1 MTSTQPDASWQEPG
15 RTAGIRAHAG
25 ERLRAQGPPA
35 ALLALTAVLYLWGL
49 NRSGYA
55 NEFYAAAVKAGTQ
68 SWRAFLF
75 GSLDPSNFITVD
87 KPPASLWVMELS
99 GRLFGFS
106 SWSMLAPQALAG
118 VASVALV
125 YAAVRRWFTRQ
136 AALLSGAILAVTP
149 VAAVMFRFNN
159 PDALLVLL
167 LVGAAYATTRAI
179 ERGSAGWLALAG
191 AAVGLGFLTK
201 MLEAFLVVPALGL
214 AYLIAAPGSLLRRTW
229 QAALA
234 AAALVAACGWWV
246 AVVELTPASSR
257 PYVGGSTNNSIIDL
271 IWGYNGVGRLD
282 GTGTGQGANFSGAPG
297 LLRLFNSELGG
308 QISWLLPAAQVALVF
323 GIWCTARRP
332 RTDRPRAALLLWGGW
347 FVAAAL
353 VFSFMSG
360 VIHPYYTNLLAP
372 PIAVIVGVVTTGL
385 WARRDRLAASIGL
398 GLMLI
403 ATSAWS
409 YVLLARTP
417 AWHPELRGA
426 IIVVGLLT
434 AVALVALTDAQ
445 GRRLRAVVVCAGLAA
460 ALAAPAAYTLSTAA
474 TAQSGSLVAAGP
486 ASSAGGIGGG
496 PGGGGLVAPGT
507 SSSSSTALD
516 ALVARSSSSFRWA
529 AATSSSMTAAPL
541 ELATGKAVMALG
553 GFNGSDRAITP
564 AAFEKLVAAGAVH
577 YYVVGDGG
585 GAGGPG
591 GGPGGGNSEIASWVA
606 SHFTATTVGGSTV
619 YDLTRPAG

>member
-1 MTSTQPDASWQEPG
+1 MTSTQPDASWQALR
-15 RTAGIRAHAG
+15 RTAGIRALAG
-25 ERLRAQGPPA
+25 ERLRAHGPLA
-35 ALLALTAVLYLWGL
+35 ALLALTSVLYLWGL
-49 NRSGYA
+49 SRSGYA

-68 SWRAFLF
+68 SWQAFLF

-106 SWSMLAPQALAG
+106 SWSMLAPEALAG

-125 YAAVRRWFTRQ
+125 YAAVRRWFTPP

-214 AYLIAAPGSLLRRTW
+214 TYLIAAPGSLLRRTW
-229 QAALA
+229 QLALA
-234 AAALVAACGWWV
+234 AVALVAACGWWV

-257 PYVGGSTNNSIIDL
+257 PYVGGSTNNSIFDL

-308 QISWLLPAAQVALVF
+308 QISWLLPAAVIALVL
-323 GIWCTARRP
+323 GIWRTARRP

-347 FVAAAL
+347 LVAAAL

-360 VIHPYYTNLLAP
+360 VIHPYYANLLAP
-372 PIAVIVGVVTTGL
+372 PIAVIVGVVTTEL

-398 GLMLI
+398 ALMLI

-417 AWHPELRGA
+417 EWHPELRVA
-426 IIVVGLLT
+426 VLVAGLLT
-434 AVALVALTDAQ
+434 AVALVALTDAL

-460 ALAAPAAYTLSTAA
+460 ALAAPVAYTLSTAA
-474 TAQSGSLVAAGP
+474 TAQSGSIVAAGP
-486 ASSAGGIGGG
+486 ASSAGGLGGG
-496 PGGGGLVAPGT
+496 SRAAEAGSRPARRRLLPRPHSPPSSPG
-507 SSSSSTALD
+507 
-516 ALVARSSSSFRWA
+516 A
-529 AATSSSMTAAPL
+529 AAASAGPPP
-541 ELATGKAVMALG
+541 
-553 GFNGSDRAITP
+553 RA
-564 AAFEKLVAAGAVH
+564 
-577 YYVVGDGG
+577 
-585 GAGGPG
+585 
-591 GGPGGGNSEIASWVA
+591 
-606 SHFTATTVGGSTV
+606 
-619 YDLTRPAG
+619 RR